1 MFLKSKHPSKFCWYV
16 FDKILSIY
24 VPVVLLLNKK
34 WKFEE
39 ITNVFLLTILWEM
52 NVLHKLFSKTKSNSI
67 VTAHSPFSYIF
78 WNTLFFILLKE
89 NSNKKLIQNLS
100 LYIFLIFLIFMIR
113 NPMIH
118 SKINRLTS
126 KKHMFLKTISLKQQS
141 HLNANLARIFCRNWH
156 IYLYIRNPRRSSAK
170 FMVFFFMLIRKKIN
184 K

>member
-1 MFLKSKHPSKFCWYV
+1 MFFCWQSFERWTSYTSC
-16 FDKILSIY
+16 FQRQNQT
-24 VPVVLLLNKK
+24 PLLL
-34 WKFEE
+34 
-39 ITNVFLLTILWEM
+39 LTPHFHI
-52 NVLHKLFSKTKSNSI
+52 FSET
-67 VTAHSPFSYIF
+67 PYFSFYF
-78 WNTLFFILLKE
+78 KE

-126 KKHMFLKTISLKQQS
+126 KEHMFLKTISLKQQS